1 MRKGDDM
8 KNDDIA
14 RSGLAFGWIEETRP
28 RSTARRYWIAVA
40 LLLAGVVATVV
51 LVGGFR

>member
-1 MRKGDDM
+1 M
-8 KNDDIA
+8 KHDDDIA

-28 RSTARRYWIAVA
+28 RSTARRYWAAIAV
-40 LLLAGVVATVV
+40 LLAAVVATVV

>member
-1 MRKGDDM
+1 M
-8 KNDDIA
+8 KDNDDLA

-28 RSTARRYWIAVA
+28 RSGARRYWIAITV
-40 LLLAGVVATVV
+40 LLAGIVGTVV

>member
-1 MRKGDDM
+1 MTDR
-8 KNDDIA
+8 NDDIA

-28 RSTARRYWIAVA
+28 RSSARRYWISIA
-40 LLLAGVVATVV
+40 LLLAGVVATVI

>member
-1 MRKGDDM
+1 M
-8 KNDDIA
+8 KNDDDIT

-28 RSTARRYWIAVA
+28 RSGARRYWIAIA
-40 LLLAGVVATVV
+40 MLLAGVVGTVV

>member
-1 MRKGDDM
+1 M

-28 RSTARRYWIAVA
+28 RSGARRYWAAIVV
-40 LLLAGVVATVV
+40 LLAAVVGAV
-51 LVGGFR
+51 LMVGGFR